1 MVWEGEIMR
10 VNDVDYPN
18 LLVEAIRDD
27 RLVIFAGAGVSMS
40 KPTNLPSF
48 NNLSKKLLNLQMNIK
63 EKMNLTNNI

>member
-1 MVWEGEIMR
+1 MR
-10 VNDVDYPN
+10 VNDVDYPD
-18 LLVEAIRDD
+18 LLVDAIRDD

-48 NNLSKKLLNLQMNIK
+48 KNLSKKLLNLQMSIK